1 MSTALESVGVATRVK
16 PRSGLIEIALV
27 LVSAAAYSLL
37 CFLAPVLPRTA
48 FANAREILTVER
60 ALGIDIELG
69 VNLWLHARPL
79 LASIA
84 STYYSLSFF
93 ALTCTAL
100 AIVWVKRHERY
111 GFARNSLFLMTGG
124 AALTYW
130 TYPLA
135 PPRLMPELG
144 YVDAVATQ
152 STVGSGYTQFA
163 EALANPYG
171 AMPSMHTGWA
181 VWTAVVLGAFV
192 WTKWWQRLLLLAHP
206 VMTIAVIIATGNH
219 YVLDAFAG
227 VSYCI
232 AAAVIVGAVTAL
244 RTPPPQPHP
253 PMTAERA

>member
-171 AMPSMHTGWA
+171 AMPSMHTGW
-181 VWTAVVLGAFV
+181 
-192 WTKWWQRLLLLAHP
+192 TKWWQRLLLLAHP

-253 PMTAERA
+253 PMTADRA

>member
-1 MSTALESVGVATRVK
+1 MSTALEAVGVATRVK
-16 PRSGLIEIALV
+16 RRSGIIEIALV
-27 LVSAAAYSLL
+27 LASAAAYSLL

-48 FANAREILTVER
+48 FANARQILAVEH
-60 ALGIDIELG
+60 ALGIDIELDA
-69 VNLWLHARPL
+69 NLWLHARPL
-79 LASIA
+79 LASIS

-93 ALTCTAL
+93 AITCTAL
-100 AIVWVKRHERY
+100 TIVWMKRHERY
-111 GFARNSLFLMTGG
+111 GLARNSLFLMTGG

-152 STVGSGYTQFA
+152 SAVGSGYTQFA

-192 WTKWWQRLLLLAHP
+192 WTKWWQRLLLLIHP
-206 VMTIAVIIATGNH
+206 LMTIAVIIATGNH

-232 AAAVIVGAVTAL
+232 AAAVIVGAITAL
-244 RTPPPQPHP
+244 RTPPPEPYP
-253 PMTAERA
+253 PRRAERA